1 MGNRPL
7 SPAYRSGSDFVVE
20 VEGARLRYSAQD
32 FAERVGD
39 AAVRMGVLTRAALGP
54 DEAEDLVA
62 LAAHGRVARPASG
75 LAAHLERHRGALL
88 EDGTLV
94 HWLRRLV
101 VRGAWI
107 DQQVADGR
115 IRPVWDEV
123 HGFRYRTASQ
133 DEPTAEEPPLPD
145 WSAIAYRGAEG

>member
-1 MGNRPL
+1 MGNGPL
-7 SPAYRSGSDFVVE
+7 SPAYRSGTDFAVE
-20 VEGARLRYSAQD
+20 VEDVRFRFSARD

-54 DEAEDLVA
+54 DEADDLVA

-75 LAAHLERHRGALL
+75 LAAHLESHRETLL
-88 EDGTLV
+88 ERGELV

-115 IRPVWDEV
+115 IRPIWDER

-133 DEPTAEEPPLPD
+133 DEPTAEEPALPD
-145 WSAIAYRGAEG
+145 WSAIAYRGAGG

>member
-7 SPAYRSGSDFVVE
+7 SPAYRSGNDFVVE
-20 VEGARLRYSAQD
+20 VEGARLRFSARD
-32 FAERVGD
+32 FGERVGA
-39 AAVRMGVLTRAALGP
+39 AAVRLGVLTRAALGP
-54 DEAEDLVA
+54 EEVEDLVA

-75 LAAHLERHRGALL
+75 LAAHLERNREALL
-88 EDGTLV
+88 EGGTLA

-133 DEPTAEEPPLPD
+133 DEPTAEEPALPD
-145 WSAIAYRGAEG
+145 WSAIAYRGGGG